1 MPVLRSLLRSP
12 VFTASTILTL
22 ALGTGANTGAFSAMQ
37 KLLLDPLPYPEP
49 ARLVSLYETTT
60 DHKPRG
66 VAEANLLDWRRGSQ
80 SFASMAVYQP
90 RSFGLTLG
98 ERDAVTVIQ
107 TGMVMASFFP
117 TIGVPPALGRV
128 FSEEEEIA
136 GAHPL
141 VLTDRLWRRMFGGAG
156 DAVGRKVWINEEP
169 YTVVGVMP
177 AGFEYP
183 MDTVIPDAF
192 LPLSRR
198 DYCCSRLGSQG
209 AVGRLKPGISLA
221 AARAELKAS
230 AAALAEQY
238 PATNRNRSA
247 GLMPLADAMHGA
259 RREPLAL
266 LLAAAG
272 LLLAIACANAG
283 GLMLARSSARSREI
297 AIRAA
302 LGAGWWQM
310 ARHFLA
316 ESLVISTAGCAAG
329 LLAARLVL
337 DAAPLFLP
345 GPQEPSPLPLDRG
358 ALLFAAALAL
368 LLTVILGLVP
378 LLRAR
383 PALALRP
390 HPKSNRLRGSLVV
403 AQVALSVVLL
413 LGAGLLLR
421 SFGQLMRQD
430 PGFETAHA
438 LRFGIGLPE
447 ARYNTGEKMVEFHR
461 QLLERLLRIPG
472 VDRAGA
478 AMRSPLRT
486 GAAAPGGTFQ
496 IAGAGIPL
504 PLRPRAWINAATPGY
519 FAAMGVPLLAGRDF
533 SWRDDLP
540 RVHRVAIVNRT
551 FAETYLKGRKA
562 LGTLLDV
569 NWVSDLNPRGSQWEV
584 VGVAGDLRQTSL
596 DREPMPEIFLSM
608 TQVEADGAVYAV
620 RGRTDDAGRAK
631 AIAAAVAEQDPRI
644 ERVSPLPLQIVI
656 ERNLEKRAATMQL
669 VGAFGGL
676 ALLLTAVGIYGIVA
690 FRAAERSRE
699 MAIRIALGATERDVR
714 GLLFRYAVRLAAIGG
729 GAGVAIFVP
738 CRRFVGQQLY
748 GVGAYDPFTW
758 AAVLAIVLAVALL
771 AAAGARTTR
780 IDLLRE

>member
-1 MPVLRSLLRSP
+1 MPVLRNLRRSP

-22 ALGTGANTGAFSAMQ
+22 ALGTGANTGAFSAIH
-37 KLLLDPLPYPEP
+37 KLLLEPLPYPEP

-60 DHKPRG
+60 DRKPRG
-66 VAEANLLDWRRGSQ
+66 VAEANLLDWRRAST

-117 TIGVPPALGRV
+117 TLGVPPALGRV
-128 FSEEEEIA
+128 FSEEEEVA

-141 VLTDRLWRRMFGGAG
+141 VLTHRLWRGRLESAP

-169 YTVVGVMP
+169 YTIVGVMP

-183 MDTVIPDAF
+183 MDTVFPDAF

-209 AVGRLKPGISLA
+209 AVGRLRPGVSLP
-221 AARAELKAS
+221 AARAELEAS
-230 AAALAEQY
+230 AASLAERY

-247 GLMPLADAMHGA
+247 GLTPLADALHGV

-283 GLMLARSSARSREI
+283 GLMLARTSARGREI

-302 LGAGWWQM
+302 LGASRWQM

-316 ESLVISTAGCAAG
+316 ESLALSVAGCAAG

-337 DAAPLFLP
+337 DVVPLFLP
-345 GPQEPSPLPLDRG
+345 GPRDPSPLPLDRG
-358 ALLFAAALAL
+358 ALQFAAALAL
-368 LLTVILGLVP
+368 GLTVILGLVP

-383 PALALRP
+383 TALALRP
-390 HPKSNRLRGSLVV
+390 SPKSNRLRGSLVV

-438 LRFGIGLPE
+438 LRFGIGIPE
-447 ARYNTGEKMVEFHR
+447 ARYNTGDKLVEFHR

-472 VDRAGA
+472 VESAGA
-478 AMRSPLRT
+478 ALRSPLRT
-486 GAAAPGGTFQ
+486 GAAPPGGTFQ
-496 IAGAGIPL
+496 VAGAGIPL

-519 FAAMGVPLLAGRDF
+519 FAAMGIPLLAGRDF
-533 SWRDDLP
+533 SWRDDRP
-540 RVHRVAIVNRT
+540 RVRRVAIVNRT
-551 FAETYLKGRKA
+551 FAETYLKGRGA
-562 LGTLLDV
+562 LGALLDV

-584 VGVAGDLRQTSL
+584 VGVAGDLRQTGL
-596 DREPMPEIFLSM
+596 DRDPMPEIFLSM
-608 TQVEADGAVYAV
+608 TQVDSDGAVYAV
-620 RGRTDDAGRAK
+620 RGRTDDPGRAK

-644 ERVSPLPLQIVI
+644 ERVSPQPLQILI
-656 ERNLEKRAATMQL
+656 ERNLEKRAATMRL

-676 ALLLTAVGIYGIVA
+676 ALLLTAVGVYGLVA

-699 MAIRIALGATERDVR
+699 MAIRIALGATERDVQA
-714 GLLFRYAVRLAAIGG
+714 LLFRYAARLAALGG
-729 GAGVAIFVP
+729 VLGVVIFLP
-738 CRRFVGQQLY
+738 CRRFVGRQLF

-758 AAVLAIVLAVALL
+758 AAVLAMVMAVALL
-771 AAAGARTTR
+771 AAGVRTTR
-780 IDLLRE
+780 VDLLRD